1 MKMNENTFNIHWG
14 KFLSILFLVLCLIIP
29 GYFYLN
35 IHHRNIADTT
45 IGLILL
51 FVSSVMYSFPVLVLG
66 MVFFSLWWGD
76 MRVLW
81 KNNADESSNYSLM
94 GISSVVALI
103 IFYSTLLLNWLVHL
117 LFKVEW
123 ISRYFYEMLA
133 VTTVLFILGLLTL
146 RLSRKR
152 HWSGAVK

>member
-1 MKMNENTFNIHWG
+1 MTIDKNTFNIHWG
-14 KFLSILFLVLCLIIP
+14 KFQSILFLVLCLIIP

-35 IHHRNIADTT
+35 ITHQTQVSNNGD
-45 IGLILL
+45 LIIL
-51 FVSSVMYSFPVLVLG
+51 FVSSIVYSFPVLLLG
-66 MVFFSLWWGD
+66 MVFFSLWWGN

-81 KNNADESSNYSLM
+81 KNNADENSNYSLI
-94 GISSVVALI
+94 GISAVVALI
-103 IFYSTLLLNWLVHL
+103 LFYSTLILNWLVHL